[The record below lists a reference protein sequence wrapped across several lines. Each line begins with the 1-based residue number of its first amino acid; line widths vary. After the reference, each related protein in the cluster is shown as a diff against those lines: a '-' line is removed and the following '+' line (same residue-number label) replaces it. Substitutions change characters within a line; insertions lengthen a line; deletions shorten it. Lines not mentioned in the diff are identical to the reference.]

1 MDITTTLENI
11 KGAASL
17 CIKCGNCTYGDWPQ
31 NHPLCPIYAYDGCYA
46 YSAGGLLYLV
56 LALLN
61 NKIEFNQSVADLA
74 FSCPGCLAC
83 DSQCGII
90 RSQSPHVDPWD
101 IIRLLRYECVKRG
114 YIPTGRAR
122 KIYDEIEKKG
132 HFGEPS
138 NLKLSSRINRPKSKT
153 VIFNECTH
161 VRTHREI
168 TAATTRLLEKIKRPV
183 AQFAEIGCCGS
194 TLYDLGFWDK
204 LEPYINTNWEI
215 MKKSLDKTFVFMNP
229 HCQEFITKR
238 YPEMVPESAGLKTQ
252 HISQFLVNA
261 LKTGK
266 LKHKKSRKVKVSY
279 HDPCYLGRGLGIYEP
294 PRTVLSLLEGVTLVE
309 MERNREN
316 SFCCGARAVGSYF
329 PDIIEWTARERLKD
343 FEATGADLLITA
355 CAYCKENFRKV
366 LPEKDKNRVK
376 DITELVDERTG

>member
-1 MDITTTLENI
+1 VYIKTTLEDI
-11 KGAASL
+11 RRAVSF
-17 CIKCGNCTYGDWPQ
+17 CIRCGNCTYGAWPQ
-31 NHPLCPIYAYDGCYA
+31 NRTLCPIYAYDGCYA

-61 NKIEFNQSVADLA
+61 KTIEFDQSVADLA

-83 DSQCGII
+83 DSRCGII

-101 IIRLLRYECVKRG
+101 IIRLLRYECVKKG

-138 NLKLSSRINRPKSKT
+138 SLKLSSKINRPNSKT
-153 VIFNECTH
+153 VIFNECNHT
-161 VRTHREI
+161 RTQRKI
-168 TAATTRLLEKIKRPV
+168 AASTTRLLEKIRRPV
-183 AQFAEIGCCGS
+183 AQFAETGCCGS
-194 TLYDLGFWDK
+194 TLYDLGFWDR
-204 LEPYINTNWEI
+204 LEPYITTNWEA
-215 MKKSLDKTFVFMNP
+215 MKKSIDKTFIFINP
-229 HCQEFITKR
+229 HCQEFVKKR
-238 YPEMVPESAGLKTQ
+238 YPEMVPESADLKTQ
-252 HISQFLVNA
+252 HISQFLVSA

-266 LKHKKSRKVKVSY
+266 LKHKKAGEVKVSY

-329 PDIIEWTARERLKD
+329 PDIIEWTARERLKE
-343 FEATGADLLITA
+343 FRATGADLLITA
-355 CAYCKENFRKV
+355 CAYCKENFQKM
-366 LPEKDKNRVK
+366 LPEEERDRVK
-376 DITELVDERTG
+376 DITEFVDERTG